1 VNPTL
6 IGALWRQRLAS
17 WFRML
22 LLTMVMGM
30 PLVTMFFTSG
40 GGLAQLGNCYGAVL
54 VLAAGMIGQDLSSG
68 TLQLLLARPV
78 TRTEY
83 VLSRWGAA
91 ACGTILLVL
100 LQLGLALLIMASHGS
115 SPPLR
120 DTLVFLG
127 DNVALAIG
135 LAAVIA
141 LFSTLAPGLGDLGLM
156 AIGFF
161 MSFVLQGLGTV
172 KQWPAALRASAEIQQ
187 ILSPELNVAGLG
199 QTPFPWLSVVAYL
212 STVTLCL
219 ALAIVVL
226 NRKELS
232 YASSSG

>member
-1 VNPTL
+1 MNPTL
-6 IGALWRQRLAS
+6 IGALLRQRLAS
-17 WFRML
+17 RFRML
-22 LLTMVMGM
+22 LLFMVTGM
-30 PLVTMFFTSG
+30 PLVTLFFTG
-40 GGLAQLGNCYGAVL
+40 RGGLVQLGNCYGAVL
-54 VLAAGMIGQDLSSG
+54 VLAAGMVGQDLSSG

-91 ACGTILLVL
+91 AGGTILVVL

-115 SPPLR
+115 TPPVR

-127 DNVALAIG
+127 DNVAMAIG

-141 LFSTLAPGLGDLGLM
+141 LFSTLMPGLGDLGLL

-161 MSFVLQGLGTV
+161 TSLMLQGIGTM

-187 ILSPELNVAGLG
+187 FLSPELNVAGLG
-199 QTPFPWLSVVAYL
+199 LAPFPWLSVVAYL

-232 YASSSG
+232 YASATG